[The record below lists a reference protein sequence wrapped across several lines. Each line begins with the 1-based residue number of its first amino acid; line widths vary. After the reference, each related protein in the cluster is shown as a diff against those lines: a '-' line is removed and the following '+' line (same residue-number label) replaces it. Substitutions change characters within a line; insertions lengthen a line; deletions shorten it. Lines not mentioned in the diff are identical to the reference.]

1 MSQRKIRSY
10 VYEGVMIV
18 ASILVAFT
26 LDASWANYQESRLEH
41 RILVELRDELA
52 SARTRIEASM
62 AELEIVLASS
72 REMIERVGPDTLP
85 LTVAEAEA
93 LFTRILNLNTLE
105 VPSSV
110 LSSLVATGQ
119 LGLISRVQIRRA
131 LAEWPALV
139 ADVAENHTWHREETD
154 DVLIPALA
162 PYLAVRNIDYG
173 EARTTS
179 PSSFTLDPTG
189 LQRDPKFETL
199 LTWRVGRQEA
209 TYRESATLLQA
220 AIDLIASI
228 DAELE

>member
-1 MSQRKIRSY
+1 MPQRKIRSY

-26 LDASWANYQESRLEH
+26 LDASWANYQESRLER
-41 RILVELRDELA
+41 RILVELRDEME
-52 SARTRIEASM
+52 SARVRIEASM
-62 AELEIVLASS
+62 AELEIVVESS
-72 REMIERVGPDTLP
+72 REVIERLGPDTDP
-85 LTVAEAEA
+85 FTPAEAEA
-93 LFTRILNLNTLE
+93 LFTRILSLNTLE

-110 LSSLVATGQ
+110 LSSVVATGQ
-119 LGLISRVQIRRA
+119 IGLISNVPIRKA

-139 ADVAENHTWHREETD
+139 ADVAENHSWHREETD
-154 DVLIPALA
+154 AVLIPAIA

-179 PSSFTLDPTG
+179 PSSFILDPTG

-199 LTWRVGRQEA
+199 LTWRLGRQEA

-228 DAELE
+228 DAELK